1 MEDSE
6 YKSVHLNTAN
16 ADKHEVINDKSYF
29 TYYFKTPIVLNDDH
43 DVKVTN
49 FSLKKKINDELIIYE
64 NELTGILNN
73 SLDREILPRPYNT
86 NVEIVSVV
94 NVILYEFDGTN
105 FVATDARAT
114 VSTIPTEP
122 DLTTGQI
129 TINAITTPASG
140 FVLNNFLYIDKDVLT
155 QTYNTYTNRW
165 AEIKITELFG
175 DDAVKTLDDQNNTRV
190 IYPATENPINEKSYT
205 NLFLYEDDGAGW
217 YIDSGVRVNA
227 VVEYPFAG
235 ATTALVTITEITDA
249 GSGITLNQMLY
260 IDKFFIIENEP
271 TMTYLPSER
280 FARFEVTELINGVG
294 DVVLSANVEIL
305 ADPRERDFVND
316 VISNVPLLKL
326 EGGNYVETD
335 ARVRVSI
342 QENPTNDNRG
352 RANILVVEDG
362 GRGFLNLEP
371 YYIDKEAITQNNNT
385 YDPSSRYATYYVDT
399 NTNNANLEVV
409 FMTNYG
415 FNFVP
420 RGDYYYDIP
429 EKDTRIY
436 LNIYLDQTYG
446 NMARIRYTDGVK
458 SGFAVGEQIVIPS
471 SDVID
476 MSTGLA
482 GWGKSVSSG
491 DLKIEV
497 LALTATSFPHWAYE
511 ITLENL
517 LYYNNNYFNSNNN
530 FKPFLM
536 RLDGLNKPVQENNI
550 VLTLT
555 RQIVNYIIIGFNREI
570 EGSDN
575 IALSL
580 LLKNKNY
587 LNNK

>member
-1 MEDSE
+1 MKDSE

-16 ADKHEVINDKSYF
+16 ADKHEIINDKSYF

-64 NELTGILNN
+64 NELTGMLNN

-114 VSTIPTEP
+114 ISSIATEP

-190 IYPATENPINEKSYT
+190 IYAATNDPINERSYT
-205 NLFLYEDDGAGW
+205 NLYLYEDDGAGW

-260 IDKFFIIENEP
+260 IDKSFIIDGEP
-271 TMTYLPSER
+271 TMTYLANER

-305 ADPRERDFVND
+305 ANPRERDFVND

-352 RANILVVEDG
+352 RANILVIEDG

-385 YDPSSRYATYYVDT
+385 YDPSSRYGTYYVDT

-415 FNFVP
+415 FNYVT

-458 SGFAVGEQIVIPS
+458 SGFAVGDQIVIPS

-497 LALTATSFPHWAYE
+497 LALTATSFPHWSYE

-530 FKPFLM
+530 FKPFLI
-536 RLDGLNKPVQENNI
+536 RLDALNKPVQENNI

-555 RQIVNYIIIGFNREI
+555 RQIINYIIIALNREI